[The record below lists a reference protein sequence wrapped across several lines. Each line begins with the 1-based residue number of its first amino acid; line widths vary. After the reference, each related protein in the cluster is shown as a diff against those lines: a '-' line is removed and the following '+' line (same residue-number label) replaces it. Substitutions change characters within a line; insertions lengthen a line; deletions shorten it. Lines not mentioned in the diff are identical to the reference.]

1 MGAVASGKSFR
12 SSHHT
17 NQSRASVG
25 SIRSKIAEAVQRQ
38 VEQEVERSTIHYPL
52 SSFQDY
58 YREKEAKVQ
67 RKREKNFA
75 MPLHLRVGP
84 NPVDMGCP
92 RNLITEAQR
101 AATGPVQ
108 MAVDPKWSTEL
119 KKMNDRVGCRIE
131 YERRIAASVT
141 GSMAPEAHH
150 MIPKRYLS
158 NPPTPYFVPGRKD

>member
-38 VEQEVERSTIHYPL
+38 VEQEVERST
-52 SSFQDY
+52 FQDY
-58 YREKEAKVQ
+58 YLEKEAKKQ

-92 RNLITEAQR
+92 GNLITEAQR

-150 MIPKRYLS
+150 MIPKR
-158 NPPTPYFVPGRKD
+158 